1 MVQFKLVVGSL
12 TNVLDNPTTLT
23 GRQIAKHM
31 ASKVNEVITGTY
43 DHVGQAIIYGDT
55 DLAYFSHM
63 KFKKKLKQVRFG
75 QKKVLIQTV

>member
-1 MVQFKLVVGSL
+1 MVQFKPVVGSL

-55 DLAYFSHM
+55 DSAYFSAYE
-63 KFKKKLKQVRFG
+63 V
-75 QKKVLIQTV
+75 QKRN